1 MEAQHPAY
9 ERLARSI
16 FAAVLALLAVTTP
29 ARADAPPGYFM
40 GSYSYP
46 QAENRDIHLAALGV
60 GHLMA
65 PFDWL
70 DWAND
75 ARGFY
80 ARGTLTNREF
90 GREDVS
96 TFGTLL
102 VTRLRP
108 RLVISDDV
116 YVFPDAGVGLVFS
129 FHPFPTR
136 GTRWN
141 FTQEWGG
148 GMAIRVARRRFVE
161 LGIRR
166 SHVSNGKGLD
176 ETINP
181 SYDSIVFFLNG
192 TLRPD

>member
-1 MEAQHPAY
+1 MLHLGRAV
-9 ERLARSI
+9 SCI
-16 FAAVLALLAVTTP
+16 AAVLLAALPASP

-46 QAENRDIHLAALGV
+46 QTDSRDIHLAALGV

-75 ARGFY
+75 ARVFY
-80 ARGTLTNREF
+80 AQGTVTTDEF
-90 GREDVS
+90 GQEDVS
-96 TFGTLL
+96 TFGTIL

-108 RLVISDDV
+108 RLEISDDV

-129 FHPFPTR
+129 LAPFPTR

-181 SYDSIVFFLNG
+181 SYDSIAFYLNG